1 VGTRSR
7 VAILSF
13 AFFIS
18 AIVPWVEGTAHLADV
33 IRANMP
39 VWVPKKPNLI
49 AKPSDMLGSSRKTS
63 LYLADPQI

>member
-13 AFFIS
+13 AFFVS
-18 AIVPWVEGTAHLADV
+18 AIMPGMLSGGHLADV